1 MIAWLSGKVVDTS
14 MLNTIVLD
22 VNGVGYAVET
32 TSVSYALLSTERN
45 VVNLFIHTNVREDAI
60 NLYGFLEQE
69 ERSLFRSLIK
79 VNGIGPKSAMA
90 ILSAMSPGMFI
101 QCIQLQDKTMLTK
114 LPGVGKKTAE
124 RMLIELQDILKDTL
138 TTTLPLVTTVNQS
151 VGEAISALEALGYR
165 YHDAQEAV
173 KKIKADNMDAQGL
186 IKAALKIL
194 AKC

>member
-22 VNGVGYAVET
+22 VNGVGYAIEM
-32 TSVSYALLSTERN
+32 TSVSYALLSTEKN

-79 VNGIGPKSAMA
+79 VNGIGPKSAMS

-124 RMLIELQDILKDTL
+124 RMLIELQDILKDAF
-138 TTTLPLVTTVNQS
+138 TTSLPIVATASQS
-151 VGEAISALEALGYR
+151 VVEAISALEALGYR

-173 KKIKADNMDAQGL
+173 QKIKTDGMDSQGL